1 LARRFERLASAVR
14 VTDESLAP
22 VDLDAPADFVAI
34 TGKVSQHR
42 RMMIELAAEFRR
54 RRRKRLTAAR
64 RQSF

>member
-42 RMMIELAAEFRR
+42 RMMSSSRPSFAAGDA
-54 RRRKRLTAAR
+54 KD
-64 RQSF
+64 